1 MDIIPIPAGPVET
14 NGYLILDETSGKSCA
29 VDVPL
34 ESSER
39 YLSEIKERSLELDS
53 IILTH
58 THWDHTAEAG
68 KLRELTNAP
77 IYVHEDDEYRIKDPM
92 NNSVFPLPFTIEP
105 ITADNY
111 LRHGKKINCGKITFE
126 IRHTP
131 GHTEGGVCL
140 IDHDNRLVFAGDTLF
155 FGSVGRV
162 DLPGGS
168 GKQLID
174 SIKRELMSLPDDYK
188 IYSGHGATTTIGE
201 ERKNNPFLNNGIV
214 I

>member
-1 MDIIPIPAGPVET
+1 MDIISIVAGPVET
-14 NGYLILDETSGKSCA
+14 NGYLIIDKTSAKCCTI
-29 VDVPL
+29 DVPP

-39 YLSEIKERSLELDS
+39 YLSEINNRSLDLDS

-58 THWDHTAEAG
+58 THWDHAAEAG
-68 KLRELTNAP
+68 KMHELTKAP
-77 IYVHEDDEYRIKDPM
+77 IYVHEDDEYRLKDPM
-92 NNSVFPLPFTIEP
+92 NNTILPLPFTIEP
-105 ITADNY
+105 IAADIY
-111 LRHGKKINCGKITFE
+111 LRHGEKINCGKITFE

-168 GKQLID
+168 GRQLIE
-174 SIKRELMSLPDDYK
+174 SIERELMSLPDDYK
-188 IYSGHGATTTIGE
+188 VYSGHGPTTTIGE
-201 ERKNNPFLNNGIV
+201 ERKNNPFLNGESIF
-214 I
+214 